1 MISIFKKQYPSQP
14 IDLSLL
20 VTDIHSHLLPGID
33 DGSPDVETSLQLIN
47 GLEELGI
54 RQFITTPHIMGDM
67 YKNTPASIHQA
78 LTQLM
83 EASVASKRNIK
94 LIAAAEYYLDDHLTS
109 LLQVKEPLLSVQQKS
124 VLVEFSFMYQP
135 MNLKDQLFEVQVKG
149 YQIILAHPER
159 YAYFSASKKIYDEFK
174 SLGCFFQVNLL
185 SFEGYY
191 GKTAQ
196 ELALHL
202 VSKNYIDFVGTDL
215 HHKRHLT
222 ALQQSSQIMPVLKKL
237 LHSGK
242 LKNSTLSV

>member
-135 MNLKDQLFEVQVKG
+135 MNLKDQLFELQVKG